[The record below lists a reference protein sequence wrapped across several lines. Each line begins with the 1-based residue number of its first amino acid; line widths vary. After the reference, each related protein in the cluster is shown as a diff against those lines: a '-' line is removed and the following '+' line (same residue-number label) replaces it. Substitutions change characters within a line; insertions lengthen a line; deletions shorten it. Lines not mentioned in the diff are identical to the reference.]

1 MLVQSIDCTSTN
13 YSDRWGFAMTL
24 IMPTERTTLH
34 RMPQRASYDRALLER
49 ILDEALYCHVGF
61 VIDQQPYVLPTI
73 HARAGDQLFLHGSS
87 AGRMLTAAA
96 TGIPIC
102 VTVTILDGLV
112 LARSV
117 YHHSMNYRSAII
129 LGHAVEVLDPAERL
143 QALRTIVEHVIPGRW
158 NDVRGPNQQ
167 ELKATRVVRLPII
180 EASVKVRTGPPVDDE
195 EDYGLPCW
203 AGEIPLRLEHHA
215 PVPDP
220 RLTRSAPLP
229 EYAVR
234 GR

>member
-1 MLVQSIDCTSTN
+1 MMLIT
-13 YSDRWGFAMTL
+13 R
-24 IMPTERTTLH
+24 TERTTAH
-34 RMPQRASYDRALLER
+34 RMPQRVSYDRVLLER

-61 VIDQQPYVLPTI
+61 VVDQQPYVLPTI

-96 TGIPIC
+96 AGIPIC

-117 YHHSMNYRSAII
+117 YHHSMNYRSAMI
-129 LGHAVEVLDPAERL
+129 LGHAVEVIDPGER
-143 QALRTIVEHVIPGRW
+143 ALALKTIVEHIIPGRW

-180 EASVKVRTGPPVDDE
+180 EASVKVRTGPPGDEE

-203 AGEIPLRLEHHA
+203 AGELPLKLERHDA
-215 PVPDP
+215 IPDP
-220 RLTRSAPLP
+220 RLAASTLLP
-229 EYAVR
+229 VYASR

>member
-1 MLVQSIDCTSTN
+1 
-13 YSDRWGFAMTL
+13 MTL
-24 IMPTERTTLH
+24 ITPTERTTVH
-34 RMPQRASYDRALLER
+34 RMPQRAAYDRALLER

-96 TGIPIC
+96 AAIPIC

-143 QALRTIVEHVIPGRW
+143 VALRTIVEHVIPGRW
-158 NDVRGPNQQ
+158 NEVRGPNQQ

-203 AGEIPLRLEHHA
+203 AGELPLRLERHA

-220 RLTRSAPLP
+220 RLAPSAPLP
-229 EYAVR
+229 EYAAR

>member
-1 MLVQSIDCTSTN
+1 
-13 YSDRWGFAMTL
+13 MTL
-24 IMPTERTTLH
+24 ITPTERTTVH

-61 VIDQQPYVLPTI
+61 VAGNQPYVLPTI

-87 AGRMLTAAA
+87 ASRMLTAAA
-96 TGIPIC
+96 AGIPIC

-129 LGHAVEVLDPAERL
+129 LGNAAEVTDPAERL
-143 QALRTIVEHVIPGRW
+143 VALRTIVEHVIPGRW

-167 ELKATRVVRLPII
+167 ELKATRVVRLPIA
-180 EASVKVRTGPPVDDE
+180 EASVKVRSGPPLDDE

-203 AGEIPLRLEHHA
+203 AGEVPLRLERHV

-220 RLTRSAPLP
+220 RLVPSTPLP
-229 EYAVR
+229 EYATR
-234 GR
+234 RR